1 MKKLWKRDQTY
12 YLFIIIVIMLGSIF
26 TAEKLHTMMSKY
38 VLNYYV
44 RQEQYVG
51 EQKEIFAKQIINEQ
65 ITLEKSHF
73 LWFENAVEEDYCSKV
88 NVDLDMPNQGR
99 EVFKGKIR
107 EAYFQS
113 MKQANVKNIDYM
125 SEEEINS
132 VKIIFEKKINQIYKD
147 DTGKSIAEDYQH
159 IMKNFSK
166 QWEGSDN
173 YTILVEL
180 LNNNPNPYKNMIDQL
195 FEQSYILGDGFGY
208 EEFLDEFKVEFYVIM
223 LFIIFIFL
231 VQILKWR
238 YFSNYEFELTLPISK
253 KSKTIYDLLSGIIL
267 VSIPCMYFVIK
278 GVVWQIYYSE
288 LGYHS
293 AMYHYLLFYVWKRVY
308 IIWIICILLYLV
320 FYFFKQMS
328 HSLIFAS
335 TLFGIF
341 IFPFLLYIL
350 YYAMWSRV
358 VIIGLIANILLFV
371 LNIWLGLKDE
381 GSNTKLFK
389 YKSFQLIV
397 NLWMMG
403 ILLFVLFY
411 VGEDILFNTVIFT
424 SLLVL
429 MAMINVW
436 IYRYDYKKAR

>member
-1 MKKLWKRDQTY
+1 MR
-12 YLFIIIVIMLGSIF
+12 I
-26 TAEKLHTMMSKY
+26 
-38 VLNYYV
+38 
-44 RQEQYVG
+44 
-51 EQKEIFAKQIINEQ
+51 
-65 ITLEKSHF
+65 
-73 LWFENAVEEDYCSKV
+73 
-88 NVDLDMPNQGR
+88 
-99 EVFKGKIR
+99 
-107 EAYFQS
+107 
-113 MKQANVKNIDYM
+113 
-125 SEEEINS
+125 
-132 VKIIFEKKINQIYKD
+132 
-147 DTGKSIAEDYQH
+147 
-159 IMKNFSK
+159 
-166 QWEGSDN
+166 
-173 YTILVEL
+173 
-180 LNNNPNPYKNMIDQL
+180 
-195 FEQSYILGDGFGY
+195 
-208 EEFLDEFKVEFYVIM
+208 
-223 LFIIFIFL
+223 IFL
-231 VQILKWR
+231 VQIFKWR

-288 LGYHS
+288 LGYHG